1 MPTREAQAEWLGNF
15 ARGKGT
21 MSFGSG
27 AFEGAY
33 TAASRFEQGEGTNPE
48 ELIAAAHAGC
58 YSMAFA
64 LALSEAGHEPES
76 VQTTARVSI
85 EKDEGGFSIT
95 RSELNTEVKVEGLAD
110 DEFQKLAGKA
120 KEGCPV
126 SRALGAIEIGLEAK
140 LA

>member
-33 TAASRFEQGEGTNPE
+33 TAASRFEHGEGTNPE

-58 YSMAFA
+58 FSMAFA
-64 LALSEAGHEPES
+64 LALTEAGHEPES

-85 EKDEGGFSIT
+85 EKDDSGFSIT
-95 RSELNTEVKVEGLAD
+95 RSDLNTEVKVEGLAD
-110 DEFQKLAGKA
+110 DEFQKLAGEA
-120 KEGCPV
+120 KQGCPV
-126 SRALGAIEIGLEAK
+126 SRALRAIEIGLDAK

>member
-27 AFEGAY
+27 AFEGTY
-33 TAASRFEQGEGTNPE
+33 TADSRFEQGEGTNPE

-58 YSMAFA
+58 YSMALA
-64 LALSEAGHEPES
+64 LALTEAGHEPES
-76 VQTTARVSI
+76 VRTTAQVSI
-85 EKDEGGFSIT
+85 EKDDGGFSIT
-95 RSELNTEVKVEGLAD
+95 RSELTSEVSVEDLD
-110 DEFQKLAGKA
+110 DAEFQKYADEA

-126 SRALGAIEIGLEAK
+126 SRALGAIEIRLDAK
-140 LA
+140 MA